1 MLKRLYEWMLEKAA
15 HRQATK
21 WLAGISFA
29 ESSFFPIPP
38 DVMLAP
44 MCLAKPERAYWYALI
59 CTIASVLGSLLGYA
73 IGYFVFET
81 VGMPILEFYGA
92 AEKFDVFA
100 QNFNEQGWVVVLLA
114 GFTPL
119 PFKVITIA
127 AGSTAMP
134 LYILIGAAIVAR
146 SARFFLVAAL
156 LRYFGPPMK
165 AWIDKNFA
173 LATTVVGILFV
184 DDEHKTDFRQ
194 QRSCDREYRAVDQ
207 SDGRRR
213 EAEGSLADWYR
224 AREIRLFDHRPS
236 RPQL

>member
-1 MLKRLYEWMLEKAA
+1 MLKRLYEWMLEKAG
-15 HRQATK
+15 HPQASK

-44 MCLAKPERAYWYALI
+44 MCLAKPEKSFWYALI
-59 CTIASVLGSLLGYA
+59 CTIASVCGAVLGYA
-73 IGYFVFET
+73 IGFFLFET
-81 VGMPILEFYGA
+81 IGIAILDFYGLA
-92 AEKFDVFA
+92 DKFDVFA
-100 QNFNEQGWVVVLLA
+100 QNFNDQGWVVVLLA

-134 LYILIGAAIVAR
+134 LYVLIAAAVIAR

-156 LRYFGPPMK
+156 LRFFGPPMK

-173 LATTVVGILFV
+173 IATTLGGIVFVGGFV
-184 DDEHKTDFRQ
+184 AIK
-194 QRSCDREYRAVDQ
+194 Y
-207 SDGRRR
+207 
-213 EAEGSLADWYR
+213 L
-224 AREIRLFDHRPS
+224 I
-236 RPQL
+236 

>member
-1 MLKRLYEWMLEKAA
+1 MLKRLYEWMLDKAA
-15 HRQATK
+15 HPQATK

-44 MCLAKPERAYWYALI
+44 MCLAKPERAWWYALI

-73 IGYFVFET
+73 IGYFVFEA
-81 VGMPILEFYGA
+81 VGMPILEFYGVTD
-92 AEKFDVFA
+92 KFDLFA

-134 LYILIGAAIVAR
+134 LQILIGAAIVAR

-165 AWIDKNFA
+165 KWIDRNFA

-184 DDEHKTDFRQ
+184 GGFA
-194 QRSCDREYRAVDQ
+194 AV
-207 SDGRRR
+207 RW
-213 EAEGSLADWYR
+213 L
-224 AREIRLFDHRPS
+224 L
-236 RPQL
+236 